1 MNEIA
6 RFPVR
11 ERADQVAPVDRR
23 TEPAPLPRDKA
34 GHRRGGWPLGAA
46 LMLSLAGALG
56 YGGWHDHA
64 QRQQV
69 G

>member
-11 ERADQVAPVDRR
+11 ERADRVAPVDRR
-23 TEPAPLPRDKA
+23 PEPAPLPRDKA

-46 LMLSLAGALG
+46 VTLSLAGALG
-56 YGGWHDHA
+56 YGA
-64 QRQQV
+64 SRRENALLIFS
-69 G
+69 